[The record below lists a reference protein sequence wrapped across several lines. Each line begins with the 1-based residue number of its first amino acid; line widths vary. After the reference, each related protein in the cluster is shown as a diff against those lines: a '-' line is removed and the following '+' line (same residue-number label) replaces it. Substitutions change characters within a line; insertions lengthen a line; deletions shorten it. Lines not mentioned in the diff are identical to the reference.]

1 MRNDDIAIEEGS
13 ICVVQD
19 VVQNSEP
26 MRSVNTT
33 THYEELN
40 TNARN
45 GLCTKNAK
53 LSDSNHQPG
62 QGSSRHEFECYC
74 SRSQ

>member
-1 MRNDDIAIEEGS
+1 MRNNDIAIEEGS

-33 THYEELN
+33 THYE
-40 TNARN
+40 AS
-45 GLCTKNAK
+45 AK
-53 LSDSNHQPG
+53 SLATTRCYPMLPG
-62 QGSSRHEFECYC
+62 GYPTG
-74 SRSQ
+74 

>member
-26 MRSVNTT
+26 VRSVNTT
-33 THYEELN
+33 AYCEELN

-45 GLCTKNAK
+45 GSCNKK
-53 LSDSNHQPG
+53 
-62 QGSSRHEFECYC
+62 C
-74 SRSQ
+74 